1 MQSSAD
7 VHEAVRKRVDK
18 GLYKVRIVLLRKR
31 QCKDV
36 GEPSKYK
43 YEVQAHGFL
52 RIVPNRKQ
60 DITYANGCCN
70 FRRQKYD

>member
-1 MQSSAD
+1 
-7 VHEAVRKRVDK
+7 
-18 GLYKVRIVLLRKR
+18 LYKARTVLLRKR

-52 RIVPNRKQ
+52 RTVPNNKWG
-60 DITYANGCCN
+60 ITYANGCCN
-70 FRRQKYD
+70 FRRKKCD